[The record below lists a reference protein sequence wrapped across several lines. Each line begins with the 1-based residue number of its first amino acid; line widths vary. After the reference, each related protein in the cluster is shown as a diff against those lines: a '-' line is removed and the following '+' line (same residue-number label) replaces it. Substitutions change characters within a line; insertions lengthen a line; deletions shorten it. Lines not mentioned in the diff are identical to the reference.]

1 MKVDLQSD
9 IRYFVP
15 FKEHLLHDYS
25 NLEIFLVIVNVI
37 LFSASYNQDVDSEIS
52 TVLIYIM
59 FAIAYFILTSTCLS
73 GAVLIKR
80 FFTFFEDKK
89 SSNVLSEA
97 GTAKISVKTNC
108 STIPKK
114 PIAKKPNG
122 SILRTEEKKLSQ
134 NNFY

>member
-1 MKVDLQSD
+1 
-9 IRYFVP
+9 
-15 FKEHLLHDYS
+15 
-25 NLEIFLVIVNVI
+25 
-37 LFSASYNQDVDSEIS
+37 
-52 TVLIYIM
+52 M